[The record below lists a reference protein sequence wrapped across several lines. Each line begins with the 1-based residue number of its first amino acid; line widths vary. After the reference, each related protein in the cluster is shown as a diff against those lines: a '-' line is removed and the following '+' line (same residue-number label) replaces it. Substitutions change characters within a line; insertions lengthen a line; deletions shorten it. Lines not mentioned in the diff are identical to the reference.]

1 MAELP
6 LASHI
11 DYDSMSEDEYFR
23 AMEQKV
29 AFYKDNFPDM
39 YNKAVQW
46 MSMLNDSQ
54 IYQANVPSDPKNRV
68 TTQQRSHD
76 ILKNALFQGWS
87 EEDIPEKDK
96 AALDEWF
103 PQWKDDLEKNS
114 SEPSV
119 PSDSVSAPSV
129 SSDSAPSVSSDSAP
143 SVSSDSAPSVS
154 SDSAPSVSS
163 DSASNP
169 L

>member
-1 MAELP
+1 MSDLP

-29 AFYKDNFPDM
+29 AFYKENFPDM

-54 IYQANVPSDPKNRV
+54 IYQANVPADPQNRV
-68 TTQQRSHD
+68 TTQQRAHD

-87 EEDIPEKDK
+87 EDDIPDKDK
-96 AALDEWF
+96 KALDEWF
-103 PQWKDDLEKNS
+103 PQWKDELVKNS
-114 SEPSV
+114 EP
-119 PSDSVSAPSV
+119 DSSPGSSAASSSGSSAASG
-129 SSDSAPSVSSDSAP
+129 SSDASSSGSSA
-143 SVSSDSAPSVS
+143 
-154 SDSAPSVSS
+154 
-163 DSASNP
+163 
-169 L
+169 

>member
-1 MAELP
+1 MSDLP

-11 DYDSMSEDEYFR
+11 DYDSMTEDEYFR

-29 AFYKDNFPDM
+29 AFYKEKFPDM

-54 IYQANVPSDPKNRV
+54 IYQANVPSDPQNRV
-68 TTQQRSHD
+68 TTQQRAHD

-87 EEDIPEKDK
+87 EEDLPEKDK
-96 AALDEWF
+96 KALDEWF
-103 PQWKDDLEKNS
+103 PQWKDELVKNLDT
-114 SEPSV
+114 V
-119 PSDSVSAPSV
+119 PSGPEVSAPASASSSSSSA
-129 SSDSAPSVSSDSAP
+129 SSDS
-143 SVSSDSAPSVS
+143 
-154 SDSAPSVSS
+154 
-163 DSASNP
+163 SNP